1 MNSFYLEKN
10 EMLKLGYLL
19 MFYSYIK
26 NIFLMYFFVM
36 DFGIYLIGDD

>member
-10 EMLKLGYLL
+10 LKLGYLL
-19 MFYSYIK
+19 MFYGNIK

-36 DFGIYLIGDD
+36 DFWIYLIGDD